1 MDTFSWSVDDA
12 GAAQY
17 RLKNA
22 RGAQFVQYGERAL
35 QMTASRDYMD
45 KTDYTAFQGVT
56 GQALSIAVAGGA
68 NNGITFTM
76 AQAIKDVY
84 QVPLSGQGDLVR
96 ASITYNSVLD
106 SSANEYSIIYKTQ
119 EVVTPHT

>member
-1 MDTFSWSVDDA
+1 
-12 GAAQY
+12 
-17 RLKNA
+17 
-22 RGAQFVQYGERAL
+22 
-35 QMTASRDYMD
+35 
-45 KTDYTAFQGVT
+45 
-56 GQALSIAVAGGA
+56 
-68 NNGITFTM
+68 
-76 AQAIKDVY
+76 VY